1 MLLTTLAIASLLS
14 APPIAPGP
22 SAVMARLSAED
33 HGKLNWF
40 QGSFEE
46 ALAQAKASNKL
57 VFIDFWTTWCGWC
70 KRLNK
75 DTFSDDTVVAEMK
88 DIICLSIDAESKTG
102 RPIAERFRLKGYPAL
117 ILLAADGTPED
128 SIGGYLPPDK
138 FKKEIQRVR
147 AGQGT
152 VGDFKKQVAADKA
165 DLDKRFQLA
174 QKLQELGDDAG
185 HDAQMAEIRKLD
197 PEGKSLPL
205 HRLAFEEVIAK
216 ITAGFQKDQSL
227 DTAAMATFL
236 AKETY
241 PELLF
246 QGNASLAQMHAYLAD
261 QSEKAGD
268 ANAAKQHGA
277 DSRAAMKAAW
287 KVVPESK
294 LVEYGN
300 SVAGS
305 LYEARESLAPADKA
319 FALEVAE
326 KVAGAAKDNVE
337 SIYVYS
343 CCLFMNG
350 RKDEALK
357 QLARCVELDPKNDDF
372 KDRIAEF
379 QR

>member
-1 MLLTTLAIASLLS
+1 MLLTSVAIASLLS
-14 APPIAPGP
+14 AQPVAPCSSPI
-22 SAVMARLSAED
+22 SAGISAED

-75 DTFSDDTVVAEMK
+75 DTFSDDTVVTEMK
-88 DIICLSIDAESKTG
+88 DIICISIDAESKTG
-102 RPIAERFRLKGYPAL
+102 KPIAERFKVKGYPAL

-147 AGQGT
+147 SGQGT
-152 VGDFKKQVAADKA
+152 IGDFKKQVAADKT
-165 DLDKRFQLA
+165 DLEKRFQLA
-174 QKLQELGDDAG
+174 QKMQDLGDDAG

-197 PEGKSLPL
+197 PDGKSLQM
-205 HRLAFEEVIAK
+205 HRLAFDEVIAK
-216 ITAGFQKDQSL
+216 ITAGFQKNKDV
-227 DTAAMATFL
+227 DTAPMVAFL
-236 AKETY
+236 GKETY

-246 QGNASLAQMHAYLAD
+246 QGHSSLAQMHAYLAD
-261 QSEKAGD
+261 QAEKAGD
-268 ANAAKQHGA
+268 ANTAKQHAA
-277 DSRAAMKAAW
+277 DSRAAMKVAW
-287 KVVPESK
+287 KFVPESK
-294 LVEYGN
+294 LVDYGT

-305 LYEARESLAPADKA
+305 LYEARESLAPADKV

-326 KVAGAAKDNVE
+326 KVATTAKDSVDAL
-337 SIYVYS
+337 YVYS
-343 CCLFMNG
+343 CCLYMNG
-350 RKDEALK
+350 KKEEALK
-357 QLARCVELDPKNDDF
+357 QLARCAELDPKNDEW

-379 QR
+379 QK

>member
-1 MLLTTLAIASLLS
+1 MLHTALAIASLLS
-14 APPIAPGP
+14 AQPVAPSSS
-22 SAVMARLSAED
+22 SALVRVSAGD

-102 RPIAERFRLKGYPAL
+102 KPIAERFHVKGYPAL

-147 AGQGT
+147 SGQGT
-152 VGDFKKQVAADKA
+152 IGDFKKQVAADKT
-165 DLDKRFQLA
+165 DLEKRFQLA
-174 QKLQELGDDAG
+174 QKMQELGDDAG

-197 PEGKSLPL
+197 PEGKSLQL
-205 HRLAFEEVIAK
+205 HRLAFDEVIAK
-216 ITAGFQKDQSL
+216 ITAGYQKNKDL
-227 DTAAMATFL
+227 DTAAMVAYL
-236 AKETY
+236 EKETY

-246 QGNASLAQMHAYLAD
+246 KGNGSLAQMHVYLAK
-261 QSEKAGD
+261 QAEEAGD
-268 ANAAKQHGA
+268 ANAAKVHGA
-277 DSRAAMKAAW
+277 DARTAMKAAW
-287 KVVPESK
+287 KVVPENQV
-294 LVEYGN
+294 VEYGN
-300 SVAGS
+300 SVAWAF
-305 LYEARESLAPADKA
+305 YEARETLAPGDKA
-319 FALEVAE
+319 FALEVAG
-326 KVAGAAKDNVE
+326 KAASTGKDNVNALDT
-337 SIYVYS
+337 YA

-350 RKDEALK
+350 KKEEALK
-357 QLARCVELDPKNDDF
+357 QIARCIELDPKNDDF
-372 KDRIAEF
+372 KDRLAEF
-379 QR
+379 QK